1 MSALSRRAMVKNG
14 LLAVGSGLLAPGI
27 FEAIAASPALAATPN
42 VALTSHR
49 AGAGNGKILVVVQMA
64 GGHDGLHGIIP
75 YTDPLYNT
83 LRPTLGVP
91 AANRVTLSSTLAL
104 HSGLGALMPLWNA
117 GQMGIVENVGYP
129 NPNLSHFQSMYIWQT
144 LDLTG
149 AQGAS
154 RTGWLGK
161 YLAST
166 SSGGAQNPFMGINAG
181 SELPT
186 AFMDPSI
193 SVPSINNAKTF
204 AFRNDAQTQA
214 VLQFTKSFAAT
225 GTAQSGFG
233 SLLTSISETAV
244 ASVAQFKQATTQYKP
259 AVTYPPT
266 PLGQSLELVATA
278 IAQNLGVRVG
288 YVTLG
293 GFDTHAN
300 EGPTLDTLYPQLAQ
314 AIAAFWQ
321 DMQAHGMAENVL
333 MMTWSEFGRR
343 AKENGSQGTDH
354 GTAAPLFVFGPG
366 VAGGI
371 HGDTPNLANLDA
383 NGNLVFQT
391 DFRSVYATVI
401 QNWLGGDAASALG
414 ATYPLLDFVK

>member
-1 MSALSRRAMVKNG
+1 MSAHSRRAILKNG
-14 LLAVGSGLLAPGI
+14 LLVVGSGLLAPGI
-27 FEAIAASPALAATPN
+27 FEAVAASPALAATLE
-42 VALTSHR
+42 VALAPRR
-49 AGAGNGKILVVVQMA
+49 AAASTGKILVVVQMA
-64 GGHDGLHGIIP
+64 GHDGLHGVIP
-75 YTDPLYNT
+75 YTDPLYAT
-83 LRPTLGVP
+83 MRPTLGVDP
-91 AANRVTLSSTLAL
+91 SRRVTLSSTLAL
-104 HSGLGALMPLWNA
+104 HSGLSALMPLWNA

-129 NPNLSHFQSMYIWQT
+129 NPNLSHFQAMYIWQT

-149 AQGAS
+149 TQGSS

-161 YLAST
+161 YLSAIAS
-166 SSGGAQNPFMGINAG
+166 AQDPFMGVNAG
-181 SELPT
+181 SQLPA
-186 AFMDPSI
+186 AFMDPGI

-204 AFRNDAQTQA
+204 AIRNTTQTQA
-214 VLQFTKSFAAT
+214 LLQYTKGFAAT
-225 GTAQSGFG
+225 GAAQSGFG
-233 SLLTSISETAV
+233 SLLASVSQTAT
-244 ASVAQFKQATTQYKP
+244 ASVAQFKQATAQYKS
-259 AVTYPPT
+259 AVTYPTT
-266 PLGQSLELVATA
+266 PLGQSLELVATT

-300 EGPTLDTLYPQLAQ
+300 EGPTLDTLYPEMAQ

-321 DMQAHGMAENVL
+321 DMQAHGMAENIL

-343 AKENGSQGTDH
+343 VKENGSRGTDH

-371 HGDTPNLANLDA
+371 HGDAPNLSNLDA
-383 NGNLVFQT
+383 TGNLIFQT

-401 QNWLGGDAASALG
+401 QNWLGGDATSALG